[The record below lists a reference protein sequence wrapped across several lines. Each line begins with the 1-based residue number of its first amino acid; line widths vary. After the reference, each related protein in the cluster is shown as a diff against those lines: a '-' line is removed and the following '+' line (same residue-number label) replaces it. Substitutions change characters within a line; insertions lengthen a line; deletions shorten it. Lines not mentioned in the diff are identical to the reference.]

1 MASIKLMP
9 VMMDGCLIPYKL
21 WSDGNTVI
29 LTVKVWAF
37 FSFPTLTFLLLA
49 PELLVY
55 GKATHTELVQ
65 KGIIVA
71 SSSTFHQWMCTIV
84 LLCACCFFS
93 YFIDKCMLSVSPLLC
108 GHALACGPSMAA
120 IHQAFCAEYYLW
132 CSDWL
137 ELLRWLTTHTPLL
150 HTLSCCISVKAG
162 AHLVSCSGW
171 QQQVSWCMCR
181 T

>member
-1 MASIKLMP
+1 M
-9 VMMDGCLIPYKL
+9 
-21 WSDGNTVI
+21 
-29 LTVKVWAF
+29 
-37 FSFPTLTFLLLA
+37 
-49 PELLVY
+49 Y

-120 IHQAFCAEYYLW
+120 IHQAFCAEYNLW

-171 QQQVSWCMCR
+171 QQQVSWCLVHVQNVILPVSTDFSMAAMKSPNPEVSVSVKND